1 VEQAVKVRVVV
12 QLTLMTLLTQMTQM
26 TQMTLMTQIA
36 EQGLSKEMALVSTW
50 IKKTLKKK

>member
-12 QLTLMTLLTQMTQM
+12 QLTQM